1 MKNKDIISIIKSL
14 PLGFM
19 ESTASELH
27 TDYKAK
33 KLGSIRLFT
42 LLLLA
47 FLRNSTMSQRL
58 TCEQS
63 SCEILDDFLDLSIPV
78 TTLSHSSLADR
89 LATMNPD
96 FFARV
101 YEKVFKMAEKEL
113 GTDELSSSYIIRV
126 DTTLVAETSAKLKGG
141 IDTGVNHRFGGKKR
155 HIKYGMAYD
164 GFSAVFEKIFN
175 RQKESGEEIALAQT
189 VKDTIKQEGA
199 PGRILVFD
207 RGTTGYDNLCE
218 IRKLCEE
225 KKCHFVSRLKLNR
238 VYAVEKQLLD
248 QDAVREDEEFEIIED
263 CMALL
268 NRPPKSEYDNKPF
281 RIVRVR
287 FRKTRP
293 RTMPS
298 AKKRRYE
305 PEMVLISDQTEI
317 SAMEIAHQYKHRW
330 SIEVFYRFLKQNL
343 SFSHILSTSIN
354 GIQIMLYMT
363 LTVAVLVRL
372 FAKRNGIGNTLAMT
386 RMIVQI
392 ENWVYLHPVKVH
404 KSTSTIG
411 FCNTQ

>member
-1 MKNKDIISIIKSL
+1 
-14 PLGFM
+14 
-19 ESTASELH
+19 
-27 TDYKAK
+27 
-33 KLGSIRLFT
+33 
-42 LLLLA
+42 
-47 FLRNSTMSQRL
+47 
-58 TCEQS
+58 
-63 SCEILDDFLDLSIPV
+63 
-78 TTLSHSSLADR
+78 
-89 LATMNPD
+89 
-96 FFARV
+96 
-101 YEKVFKMAEKEL
+101 MAEKEL
-113 GTDELSSSYIIRV
+113 GTDELSSSDIIRV
-126 DTTLVAETSAKLKGG
+126 DTTLVAETSAKLKEV
-141 IDTGVNHRFGGKKR
+141 IDIGVNHSFGGKKR

-189 VKDTIKQEGA
+189 VKDTIKQDDA

-263 CMALL
+263 CMAVL

-287 FRKTRP
+287 FRKTML

-298 AKKRRYE
+298 AKRRRYE
-305 PEMVLISDQTEI
+305 SEMVLISDQTEI
-317 SAMEIAHQYKHRW
+317 PAMEIAHQYKHRW

-354 GIQIMLYMT
+354 GILIMLYMT

-404 KSTSTIG
+404 KSTCTIG